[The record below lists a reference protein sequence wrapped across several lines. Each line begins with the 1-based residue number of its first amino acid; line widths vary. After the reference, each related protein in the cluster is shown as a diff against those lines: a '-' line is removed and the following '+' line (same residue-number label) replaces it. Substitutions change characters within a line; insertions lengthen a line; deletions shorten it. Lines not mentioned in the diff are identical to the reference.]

1 MLVIWLYDGTQK
13 CLASGVSGVSA
24 VFSQLIILRP
34 EDIYEYVRGVLWFSC
49 QQMLVAT
56 QNQVKP

>member
-1 MLVIWLYDGTQK
+1 MLVIWLHDGTQK
-13 CLASGVSGVSA
+13 CLASGFCGVCA

-34 EDIYEYVRGVLWFSC
+34 EGTYEYVRGVLWFSC

-56 QNQVKP
+56 QNQVKL